1 LVSRSR
7 RLALASLFGA
17 LIFLVLGFLQAP
29 TSDFLIV
36 VEALLLTL
44 SFLLVPKGG
53 ATYVGAV
60 SGILI
65 SLVKPAFFPY
75 DLVFGVLYG
84 LMIDALGNI
93 LRAKDGPKVRTAR
106 LVLATTVS
114 TGIVG
119 LLAYYVTAVATNLV
133 PNEFFLD
140 LTVLLFGVGSGAVGG
155 YVAVRVWNRNLKGR
169 FEVTTQ

>member
-1 LVSRSR
+1 MVSRSR

-17 LIFLVLGFLQAP
+17 LIFLVMGFVQAP

-36 VEALLLTL
+36 FQALLLTL
-44 SFLLVPKGG
+44 SFLLVQRGG

-75 DLVFGVLYG
+75 DLVFGILYG
-84 LMIDALGNI
+84 LLIDALGNT

-114 TGIVG
+114 TGVVG

-133 PNEFFLD
+133 PNDFFLD
-140 LTVLLFGVGSGAVGG
+140 LTVLLFGVASGAVGG
-155 YVAVRVWNRNLKGR
+155 YVAIRIWNRNLKGR
-169 FEVTTQ
+169 FESETQ